1 MSKPN
6 EDNLGPQCT
15 GLAVYDAADSLL
27 LAHGVARLSTVQ
39 TALGDPFWQAE
50 IRRRR
55 LATLKA
61 DSSISLLAL
70 RLPLRD
76 GTLIVLSES
85 PTDAVFEFV
94 AAVDFAWDI
103 LNHLLTDP
111 FDAMTIVDADA
122 RVTFISSVHERFFGL
137 GHGEAIGQPVNDV
150 IENTRL
156 HTVTKTGQPEIGDVQ
171 RMKGA
176 ERVVSRVPI
185 HRDGTLV
192 GAVGRVMFKGPA
204 QVDALRRRISTLER
218 QVAFHRQQARA
229 MSGKS
234 GMLDEMI
241 GQSPEMQRLR
251 AEIATVAPVD
261 VSVLVSGETGTGKE
275 LVARALHGL
284 SPRASGR
291 LVTVNAAALP
301 ASLVESELFGY
312 EAGAFTGADRKGK
325 RGRFEQAE
333 GGTIFLDEI
342 GDMPL
347 ETQAKL
353 LRVLQD
359 RAVERVGG
367 DAPVPVDFRLICATN
382 RDLADMVARRQFRL
396 DLYYRISSVVLRIP
410 RLVDRGEDILLLARH
425 VLTEFARRHGREE
438 CALDSSAEAHLL
450 SVPWPGNV
458 RQLRHAVE
466 RAAIFARGPI
476 ISGAQLGEAM
486 ALTSPTDQP
495 ADRPTSRAAKRP
507 RIEGQ
512 AVRDALS
519 RTGGNKR
526 QAAALLGISRSHL
539 YNILGNENE

>member
-1 MSKPN
+1 MSKEGKDDTAP
-6 EDNLGPQCT
+6 PSI
-15 GLAVYDAADSLL
+15 GLAVYDAAGTLVM
-27 LAHGVARLSTVQ
+27 AQGVARLASVDA
-39 TALGDPFWQAE
+39 ALSDPAWQAE

-55 LATLKA
+55 LATLA
-61 DSSISLLAL
+61 IDRALSLLAV
-70 RLPLRD
+70 RLPMRD
-76 GTLIVLSES
+76 GALIVLSES

-103 LNHLLTDP
+103 LHHLITDP
-111 FDAMTIVDADA
+111 FDAMTVVDAGA
-122 RVTFISSVHERFFGL
+122 RVAFISPVHERFFGL
-137 GHGEAIGQPVNDV
+137 GRGEAIGRSVSDV

-156 HTVTKTGQPEIGDVQ
+156 HNVIRTGQPEIGDVQ

-185 HRDGTLV
+185 HRHGRLV

-204 QVDALRRRISTLER
+204 QVDALRRRVGSLER
-218 QVAFHRQQARA
+218 QVAFHRRRAQA
-229 MSGKS
+229 MSGMG
-234 GMLDEMI
+234 GMLEEMI
-241 GQSPEMQRLR
+241 GQSPPMLRLR
-251 AEIATVAPVD
+251 AEIATVAPLD
-261 VSVLVSGETGTGKE
+261 VSVLISGDTGTGKE

-284 SPRASGR
+284 SPRASAP

-312 EAGAFTGADRKGK
+312 EAGAFTGADRKGR

-333 GGTIFLDEI
+333 GGSIFLDEI

-359 RAVERVGG
+359 RTVERVGG
-367 DAPVPVDFRLICATN
+367 EAPVPVDFRLICATN

-396 DLYYRISSVVLRIP
+396 DLYYRISSVVLRLP
-410 RLVDRGEDILLLARH
+410 LLVDRGEDILLLARH
-425 VLTEFARRHGREE
+425 VLTEFARRHGRDE
-438 CALDSSAEAHLL
+438 CALDASAEAHLL
-450 SVPWPGNV
+450 SVAWPGNV

-476 ISGAQLGEAM
+476 ISGAQLAEAM
-486 ALTSPTDQP
+486 ALTAATDQAAGRP
-495 ADRPTSRAAKRP
+495 APATAKRQ
-507 RIEGQ
+507 RVDHT
-512 AVRDALS
+512 AVLDALRRS
-519 RTGGNKR
+519 GGNKR

-539 YNILGNENE
+539 YNMLAANSA